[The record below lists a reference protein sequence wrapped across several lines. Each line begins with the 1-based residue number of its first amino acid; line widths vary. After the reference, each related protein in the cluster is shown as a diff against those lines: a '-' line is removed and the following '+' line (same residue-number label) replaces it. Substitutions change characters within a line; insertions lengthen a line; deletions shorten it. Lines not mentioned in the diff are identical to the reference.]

1 MAMTRADAT
10 THDNHFMQDLARYR
24 RSHSEELEAAGD
36 DSEEMEEADDPRSMP
51 VATDDVVAAWT
62 MLGDHILAERRKMLA
77 SIDERDRRAT
87 YHGCGRREV
96 EVESTTARKKAR
108 RSSRLAE
115 QASSSRGKGSRA
127 RGEASTAK
135 VGDPLVVH
143 KINERQVRPFNDVMT
158 KCISGDQGRTKG
170 WPLLLQVWHA
180 PHV

>member
-1 MAMTRADAT
+1 MTRAEAT
-10 THDNHFMQDLARYR
+10 ALDYHFMQDLARYR
-24 RSHSEELEAAGD
+24 RSHSEDSEELEAAGD

-127 RGEASTAK
+127 RGEASTVK
-135 VGDPLVVH
+135 VGDPLMVY
-143 KINERQVRPFNDVMT
+143 KINERQVRSFNDVMT
-158 KCISGDQGRTKG
+158 KYISGNQVLREKIT
-170 WPLLLQVWHA
+170 PAYLLALNK
-180 PHV
+180 